1 MSRCSYS
8 GFDFITID
16 PLRFILYPFFPAR
29 PIWGLGSYRYN
40 VNGGTTNYVGR
51 KGSITVG
58 LPFSRRRSSRV
69 LLLRQNTQGLMKK
82 IPVIFLCWD
91 DSSLLNLMRKR
102 HGILGRSFCLPV
114 KRDDS
119 DWVWVIPLLSVWF
132 FGRLGNSS
140 LCRLHQKLRD
150 YPVKTGPLGSDQSY
164 SDFPTRVL
172 LGHGGSRFIGNF
184 YTSQF
189 EYA

>member
-1 MSRCSYS
+1 MWHRKLATTVFGSRKNYIDNVDMVLGLPIAMSRCSYS

-114 KRDDS
+114 KRDD
-119 DWVWVIPLLSVWF
+119 
-132 FGRLGNSS
+132 
-140 LCRLHQKLRD
+140 
-150 YPVKTGPLGSDQSY
+150 
-164 SDFPTRVL
+164 
-172 LGHGGSRFIGNF
+172 
-184 YTSQF
+184 
-189 EYA
+189 